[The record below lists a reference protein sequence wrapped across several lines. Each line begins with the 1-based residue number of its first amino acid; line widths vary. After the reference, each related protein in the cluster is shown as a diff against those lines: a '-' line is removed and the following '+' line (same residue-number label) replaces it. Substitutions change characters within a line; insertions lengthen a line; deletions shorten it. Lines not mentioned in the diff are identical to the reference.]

1 MVLRDLSSFE
11 RGLYCEY
18 LVYQKFLKLGLK
30 FLGHQIKT
38 PMAEIDL
45 LFCENSRAIA
55 IEVKSNS
62 HSAFLYS
69 RVGTRQKSKLRAAR
83 LFLERDYS
91 EVQMLLAV
99 VSHDASIELFENFL
113 S

>member
-1 MVLRDLSSFE
+1 MLLRDLSNFE
-11 RGLYCEY
+11 CGLYCEY
-18 LVYQKFLKLGLK
+18 LVYQNFLKKGLK

-45 LFCENSRAIA
+45 LFCVKTSAIA

-62 HSAFLYS
+62 HSAFLNT
-69 RVGTRQKSKLRAAR
+69 RVRHRQRTKLRAAR